1 MEELINSTNKIT
13 SLEIAELTGKR
24 HADILRAIE
33 KMQDAWVKIGQRN
46 FTLTSYVD
54 NSNRDKPMYKLSKTE
69 SLYIATKFN
78 DVARAKVI
86 LRWEELE
93 LKNTKPLLSEIDLI
107 IQSAQ
112 KLKFIQEKQL
122 EQDQRIKFLEAKATT
137 SPDYFTIAGYGKLNG
152 IAVNIKMASKL
163 GRIASKICKDKGYET
178 DTIPD
183 PRFGTVKMYPTKV
196 LENVFNTSLV

>member
-196 LENVFNTSLV
+196 LENIFNTSLV